1 MQTAQYKMRGL
12 ALTFL
17 AKKYLLLEP
26 DDRVPTVEEFCKE
39 SNISQGTMQAA
50 ISILKEDGA
59 ISTRSR
65 GHLGTFVE
73 NVNHQ
78 KLLSYIGNRTLVG
91 SLPLPY
97 TKKYEGLATGI
108 YKAFFNNEIQV
119 SLSYMNGS
127 EKRLSGLQEDRS
139 NFIITSGL
147 TADYLI
153 KRNANLAEFL
163 VLPEQTYVT
172 KHVLVF
178 RKGEDAQIKS
188 DARIGVDT
196 QSIDYTLLT
205 KYVTKGKNVQLIQM
219 PYNQVSKSIEEG
231 LIDFAIW
238 NEDEV
243 VEHNYPLDYSEID
256 NNLTIRS
263 SQAVF
268 VGKKTDI
275 FTKSILEKTL
285 DVDKLLSTQKKVISG
300 ELLPEY

>member
-78 KLLSYIGNRTLVG
+78 KLLSYLGNRTLVG

-108 YKAFFNNEIQV
+108 YKAFLNNEIQV

-153 KRNANLAEFL
+153 KKNDNLAEFL

-188 DARIGVDT
+188 GAKIGVDT

-205 KYVTKGKNVQLIQM
+205 KYVTKGKDVQLVQM

-256 NNLTIRS
+256 NNLTVRS

-275 FTKSILEKTL
+275 FTKSILEKTI